1 MGHDNAMA
9 AIMPGMTSR
18 RPCEAG
24 LSPVTRADRLRGT
37 RSAQTAQHLLARALL
52 CLSFARALPN
62 LGVRRRRPACH
73 GVTTELAMA
82 DHFGLWSGRKY
93 FLNKM
98 TLRELIVAYFTHHSI
113 LTYLVLIA
121 GSIWLAVAHAA
132 GSWGPLGAAA
142 VIALIYPLVEYL
154 MHRYVLHSR
163 FLYRYQM
170 TAALW
175 KRIHYDHHQNPSDL
189 SVLFGAL
196 YTTLPTIF
204 VIASPVGW
212 LIAGLPGAAAAFA
225 TALILFSLYEFC
237 HCIQHLPF
245 MPRWHWLRELKRHH
259 LAHHFH
265 SEQGNFGITSFIW
278 DRIFGTL
285 YQRPQEVGK
294 SPTVHN
300 LGYTGREREAFPWV
314 AELSAD
320 DDAYAAARRRRA
332 S

>member
-1 MGHDNAMA
+1 
-9 AIMPGMTSR
+9 
-18 RPCEAG
+18 
-24 LSPVTRADRLRGT
+24 LF
-37 RSAQTAQHLLARALL
+37 
-52 CLSFARALPN
+52 FARVLLN
-62 LGVRRRRPACH
+62 LGVRRHSPAQAQS
-73 GVTTELAMA
+73 TAELAMA
-82 DHFGLWSGRKY
+82 GDWGLWSGRKY

-98 TLRELIVAYFTHHSI
+98 TLGELIVAYFTHHSI
-113 LTYLVLIA
+113 LSYLVLIA
-121 GSIWLAVAHAA
+121 ASLWVAVGYAT
-132 GSWGPLGAAA
+132 GPWGPLAAAA

-163 FLYRYQM
+163 FLYRHQM

-175 KRIHYDHHQNPSDL
+175 KRIHYDHHQNPNDL

-245 MPRWHWLRELKRHH
+245 MPRRHWLRELKRHH

-265 SEQGNFGITSFIW
+265 SELGNFGITSFIW

-300 LGYTGREREAFPWV
+300 LGYTGAEREAYPWV

-320 DDAYAAARRRRA
+320 DATYAAARRRRA

>member
-1 MGHDNAMA
+1 MA
-9 AIMPGMTSR
+9 G
-18 RPCEAG
+18 
-24 LSPVTRADRLRGT
+24 DW
-37 RSAQTAQHLLARALL
+37 
-52 CLSFARALPN
+52 
-62 LGVRRRRPACH
+62 
-73 GVTTELAMA
+73 
-82 DHFGLWSGRKY
+82 GLWSGRKY

-98 TLRELIVAYFTHHSI
+98 TLGELIVAYFTHHSI
-113 LTYLVLIA
+113 LSYLVLIA
-121 GSIWLAVAHAA
+121 ASLWVAVGYAT
-132 GSWGPLGAAA
+132 GPWGPLAAAA

-163 FLYRYQM
+163 FLYKLQM

-175 KRIHYDHHQNPSDL
+175 KRIHYDHHQNPNDL

-265 SEQGNFGITSFIW
+265 SEQGNFGITSFVW

-285 YQRPQEVGK
+285 YRRPQEVGK

-300 LGYTGREREAFPWV
+300 LGYSGSERDAYPWV

-320 DDAYAAARRRRA
+320 DATYAAARRRRA

>member
-1 MGHDNAMA
+1 MA
-9 AIMPGMTSR
+9 A
-18 RPCEAG
+18 
-24 LSPVTRADRLRGT
+24 
-37 RSAQTAQHLLARALL
+37 
-52 CLSFARALPN
+52 
-62 LGVRRRRPACH
+62 
-73 GVTTELAMA
+73 
-82 DHFGLWSGRKY
+82 HFGPWSGRKY
-93 FLNKM
+93 LLNKM
-98 TLRELIVAYFTHHSI
+98 TLRELAVAYFTHRSI

-121 GSIWLAVAHAA
+121 ACLWLAIASAQ
-132 GSWGPLGAAA
+132 GLRGPLTAAA

-163 FLYRYQM
+163 FLYRHQM

-175 KRIHYDHHQNPSDL
+175 KRIHYDHHQNPNDL

-225 TALILFSLYEFC
+225 TALVLFSLYEFC

-265 SEQGNFGITSFIW
+265 NEHGNFGITSFIG

-285 YQRPQEVGK
+285 YQRPQQVAK

-300 LGYTGREREAFPWV
+300 LGYAGSEREAYPWV

-320 DDAYAAARRRRA
+320 DAAYAAARRRRA